1 MSLRERNEEP
11 VREYLVFRLAED
23 TYGVELIRVQE
34 IVNPPALT
42 EVPRANATTIGICSV
57 RGMLVTV
64 VDLRR
69 VLRLAEAPAS
79 RNSRILLT
87 RTEGAELMG
96 LYVDEVFQVSRLLES
111 EIEGANAVLGADLS
125 DHVAGIGRPDGELIV
140 LLDMSSITS

>member
-1 MSLRERNEEP
+1 MLLR
-11 VREYLVFRLAED
+11 
-23 TYGVELIRVQE
+23 IRVQE

-96 LYVDEVFQVSRLLES
+96 LYVDEVFQVSRLRES
-111 EIEGANAVLGADLS
+111 EIEGGNAVLGA

-140 LLDMSSITS
+140 LLDMRSITS

>member
-1 MSLRERNEEP
+1 
-11 VREYLVFRLAED
+11 
-23 TYGVELIRVQE
+23 
-34 IVNPPALT
+34 
-42 EVPRANATTIGICSV
+42 
-57 RGMLVTV
+57 MLVTV

-125 DHVAGIGRPDGELIV
+125 DHVAGFGRPDDELIV
-140 LLDMSSITS
+140 LLDMRSITS